1 MMSVSLTPAAA
12 ERVKQ
17 YLSETPGGI
26 GLSFSV
32 RKSGCSGWT
41 YAIDIATEA
50 RDGEQVFNSHGVD
63 VRVPEAALAQ
73 LQGTVIDFVSQGL
86 NQQFQ
91 FKNPRVTGECG
102 CGESF
107 TTAEEQA

>member
-1 MMSVSLTPAAA
+1 MAVTLTPAAA

-17 YLSETPGGI
+17 YLADTPGGI
-26 GLSFSV
+26 GLSVSV

-41 YAIDIATEA
+41 YAIDIATGA
-50 RDGEQVFNSHGVD
+50 GPDDQVFSSHGVD
-63 VRVPEAALAQ
+63 VRVPADSLGRID
-73 LQGTVIDFVSQGL
+73 GTVIDFTSRGL

-91 FKNPRVTGECG
+91 FRNPRVTGECG

-107 TTAEEQA
+107 TTAEEHG

>member
-1 MMSVSLTPAAA
+1 MSVSLTPSAA

-17 YLSETPGGI
+17 YLEQTPGAI
-26 GLSFSV
+26 GLSVSV

-41 YAIDIATEA
+41 YALDIAKEA
-50 RDGEQVFNSHGVD
+50 HADEQVFSSHGVD
-63 VRVPEAALAQ
+63 VRVPETALAQ
-73 LQGTVIDFVSQGL
+73 LEGTEIDFVSQGL

-91 FKNPRVTGECG
+91 FKNPRVTGQCG

-107 TTAEEQA
+107 TTAEATP

>member
-1 MMSVSLTPAAA
+1 MSVSLTPSAA

-17 YLSETPGGI
+17 YLEQSPGAI
-26 GLSFSV
+26 GLSVSV

-41 YAIDIATEA
+41 YALDIAKEA
-50 RDGEQVFNSHGVD
+50 HADEQVFRSHGVD
-63 VRVPEAALAQ
+63 VRVPETALAQ
-73 LQGTVIDFVSQGL
+73 LEGTEIDFVSQGL

-91 FKNPRVTGECG
+91 FKNPRVTGQCG

-107 TTAEEQA
+107 TTAEATP

>member
-1 MMSVSLTPAAA
+1 MSVTLTIAAA

-17 YLSETPGGI
+17 YLEQTPGGI
-26 GLSFSV
+26 GLLVSV
-32 RKSGCSGWT
+32 RKSGCSGWA
-41 YAIDIATEA
+41 YAIDIAKAAAADEH
-50 RDGEQVFNSHGVD
+50 VFQSHGVD
-63 VRVPEAALAQ
+63 VRVPEAALEQ
-73 LQGTVIDFVSQGL
+73 LEGTEIDFVSQGL

-107 TTAEEQA
+107 TTSET

>member
-1 MMSVSLTPAAA
+1 MSVTLTPAAA

-17 YLSETPGGI
+17 YLAETPDSI
-26 GLSFSV
+26 GLSVSV
-32 RKSGCSGWT
+32 RKSGCSGWA
-41 YAIDIATEA
+41 YAIDIAKQPQADE
-50 RDGEQVFNSHGVD
+50 RVFSSHGID
-63 VRVPEAALAQ
+63 VRVPQASLAQ
-73 LQGTVIDFVSQGL
+73 LEGTEIDFVNQGL

-91 FKNPRVTGECG
+91 FRNPRVTGECG

>member
-1 MMSVSLTPAAA
+1 MSVSLTPSAA

-17 YLSETPGGI
+17 YLEQTPDGI
-26 GLSFSV
+26 GLSVSV

-41 YAIDIATEA
+41 YALDIAKEA
-50 RDGEQVFNSHGVD
+50 RPDEQVFRSHGVD
-63 VRVPEAALAQ
+63 VRVPGAALEQ
-73 LQGTVIDFVSQGL
+73 LEGTEIDFVSQGL

-91 FKNPRVTGECG
+91 FKNPRVTGQCG

-107 TTAEEQA
+107 TTAEAPP

>member
-1 MMSVSLTPAAA
+1 MSVTLTVAAA

-17 YLSETPGGI
+17 YLAETPNGI
-26 GLSFSV
+26 GLSVSV
-32 RKSGCSGWT
+32 RKSGCSGWA
-41 YAIDIATEA
+41 YALDIAKQANDDE
-50 RDGEQVFNSHGVD
+50 RVFISHDVE
-63 VRVPEAALAQ
+63 VRVPESSLEQ
-73 LQGTVIDFVSQGL
+73 LEGTEIDFVNQGL

-107 TTAEEQA
+107 TTAEEKA